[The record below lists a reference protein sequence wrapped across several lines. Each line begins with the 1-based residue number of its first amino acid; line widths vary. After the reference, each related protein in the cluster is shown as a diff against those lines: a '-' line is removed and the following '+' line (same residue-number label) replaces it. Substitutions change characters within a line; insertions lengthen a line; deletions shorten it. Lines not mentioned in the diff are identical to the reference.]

1 MRIRLQVS
9 TSIFKIDF
17 IPTSLK
23 DPRNKLWETS
33 TFEGQQNYYRLAS
46 KADFLY
52 KLDYWASKLSLIK

>member
-33 TFEGQQNYYRLAS
+33 TFEGCYRLAS